1 MQSDNPLTA
10 MANLINNSPIGK
22 EASKSVKGSGGSGG
36 GNGGSGGGKGLGG
49 LFGKKKTAK
58 RGVTKARI
66 LGDFAGELD
75 YLWELSRPHATNLPP
90 GAFTLPGATPTTPKN
105 EQGCWIIYNTKT
117 DAMRSER
124 FVMSGSRDSCAP
136 GVAPLGNN
144 EEVACFFHTHPNS
157 GEEGYDRGP
166 SPADE
171 NFANSNN
178 YPGLV
183 RTHVMSYRW
192 FGRAIP
198 DQ

>member
-1 MQSDNPLTA
+1 MQSDDPLAA
-10 MANLINNSPIGK
+10 MAAVLTNSPIGK
-22 EASKSVKGSGGSGG
+22 QASKSVQGGGGGGG
-36 GNGGSGGGKGLGG
+36 GNGSGGKGLGG
-49 LFGKKKTAK
+49 LFSKKPKVVK

-66 LGDFAGELD
+66 QEDFGDEFD
-75 YLWELSRPHATNLPP
+75 NLWELSRPHATNLPP
-90 GAFTLPGATPTTPKN
+90 GAFKLPGATPTTPKN

-117 DAMRSER
+117 DAMRSVQ

-136 GVAPLGNN
+136 GVAPIGKN

-157 GEEGYDRGP
+157 QDEGYNRGP

-178 YPGLV
+178 YPGLL
-183 RTHVMSYRW
+183 RTHITSYRW
-192 FGRAIP
+192 FGRVIP